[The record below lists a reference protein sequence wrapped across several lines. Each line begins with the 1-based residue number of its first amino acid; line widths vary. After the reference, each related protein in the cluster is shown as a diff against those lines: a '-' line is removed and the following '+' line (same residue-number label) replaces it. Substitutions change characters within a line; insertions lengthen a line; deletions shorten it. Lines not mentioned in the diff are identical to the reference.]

1 MTQLLKDLTPRQIV
15 AELDQYI
22 IGQHDAKRNVA
33 IALRNRWRRMNS
45 PDDMQRE
52 ITPNNILMIGAT
64 GVGKTEIARR
74 LAKIADAPFIK
85 VEASKFT
92 EVGYVGRDV
101 ESMVRDLVE
110 QSVNMVRSAKKE
122 AVQVRAQQL
131 VEDAILDILIP
142 PVKSANGQP
151 MVGFENATAD
161 SDAELNERTRE
172 RFREKIR
179 SGEMDD
185 RRIDIDVQ
193 QSQAPNIGIMGGAI
207 DDMSMM
213 NIQEMIGGML
223 PKKGKKRKVTIAE
236 ARRILLEEEAA
247 KLIDMD
253 EVKEEAIRKAEDA
266 GIIFIDEIDKVASAR
281 SGNGGGPDVSREGV
295 QRDLLPIVEGSAV
308 NTKYGVIHTDHILFI
323 AAGAFHVAKPS
334 DLIPELQGR
343 FPIRVELQSLS
354 EDDFYH
360 ILKEPKN
367 ALTKQYV
374 AMLQAESVGLTFDDG
389 ALRELARIAFEVNG
403 EVENI
408 GARRLQTVLS
418 HLMNDFMFDI
428 PDVIGS
434 NAQIVVTKELVGEKL
449 HGLVQ
454 NRDLSQFIL

>member
-45 PDDMQRE
+45 AADMQRE

-110 QSVNMVRSAKKE
+110 QAVNMVRSAKKE
-122 AVQVRAQQL
+122 TVKVKAQQN

-142 PVKSANGQP
+142 PVKPVTNSS
-151 MVGFENATAD
+151 VGFSKETSDPD
-161 SDAELNERTRE
+161 SDLNERTRE

-185 RRIDIDVQ
+185 RKIDIDVQ
-193 QSQAPNIGIMGGAI
+193 QSQSPNIGVLGGGV
-207 DDMSMM
+207 DDVSMM
-213 NIQEMIGGML
+213 NIQEMIGNMM
-223 PKKGKKRKVTIAE
+223 PKRGKKRKVTIAE
-236 ARRILLEEEAA
+236 ARTILLEEEAA

-266 GIIFIDEIDKVASAR
+266 GIIFIDEIDKVASSR

-308 NTKYGVIHTDHILFI
+308 NTKYGILHTDHILFI

-354 EDDFYH
+354 EHDFYQ

-367 ALTKQYV
+367 ALTKQYE
-374 AMLQAESVGLTFDDG
+374 AMLQAEGVELTFDDE
-389 ALRELARIAFEVNG
+389 ALRELARIAFEVNAD
-403 EVENI
+403 VENI

-428 PDVIGS
+428 PDIIGA
-434 NAQIVVTKELVGEKL
+434 NAHVVVTKELVGSKL
-449 HGLVQ
+449 NGLVK